1 MTTHAIATAHHSGI
15 QLTARLRRRWPTPLD
30 VGATAV
36 TLPLVLRR
44 PATLSGTVS
53 AWSVLL
59 AGVIYLAWGS
69 ARGDLTSARR
79 LAAQTTAVLVLGAA
93 AVAAAA
99 LEQKQALYLL
109 AAAWFGHAL
118 WDLVHHRLN
127 AVVPRWYAETC
138 LASDLLITAGLLFT
152 AR

>member
-1 MTTHAIATAHHSGI
+1 MTTHLTATEHHIGI
-15 QLTARLRRRWPTPLD
+15 QLTASLRRRWPTALGL
-30 VGATAV
+30 GATAV
-36 TLPLVLRR
+36 TLPLVLRL
-44 PATLSGTVS
+44 PATLSVTVS

-79 LAAQTTAVLVLGAA
+79 LAAQTAAVLVLGAA

-138 LASDLLITAGLLFT
+138 LASDLLVTAGLLFT

>member
-1 MTTHAIATAHHSGI
+1 MTTHATATEHHSGI
-15 QLTARLRRRWPTPLD
+15 QLTASLRRRWPTALGL
-30 VGATAV
+30 GATGV
-36 TLPLVLRR
+36 TLPLVLRL
-44 PATLSGTVS
+44 PATSSVTVS
-53 AWSVLL
+53 AWSVQL
-59 AGVIYLAWGS
+59 ASVVYLTWGS
-69 ARGDLTSARR
+69 AGGDLTHAAR
-79 LAAQTTAVLVLGAA
+79 LAAQTAAVLVLGAT

-99 LEQKQALYLL
+99 LDQKAAVYLL
-109 AAAWFGHAL
+109 AAAWFGHAV

>member
-1 MTTHAIATAHHSGI
+1 MTTHATAAEDQTGI
-15 QLTARLRRRWPTPLD
+15 QLTASLRRRWPTALGLA
-30 VGATAV
+30 VTAV
-36 TLPLVLRR
+36 TLPLVLRL
-44 PATLSGTVS
+44 PAKVSVTVS
-53 AWSVLL
+53 AWLVLL
-59 AGVIYLAWGS
+59 AGVVYLAWGS

-118 WDLVHHRLN
+118 WDLVHHHLN